1 MHSIDMEGQC
11 LEERDGILTA
21 HLLEHDSELV
31 VRDLID
37 EVSLELNND
46 VVSGENGA
54 ECVALL
60 SEETEAVAF
69 ADEWVIEAGFDTRLR

>member
-21 HLLEHDSELV
+21 YLLEHDSELV